1 MEYKITKKD
10 YRGLLLRNFAPI
22 LILFVA
28 AALLNVANGLTID
41 GDLTVII
48 LEYIAAIMLIFAWI
62 AQGVLILHLVNKEF
76 VKGSQESLFIIQRE
90 NSKFRYENLST
101 CKKLEFAIDDVLD
114 VKLFKKLG
122 LTTIKQGKIRVM
134 IAVENNDFLK
144 QLKYE
149 VQELKK
155 LKAENKKKEKQ
166 LVKQNK
172 NNKGE

>member
-62 AQGVLILHLVNKEF
+62 AQGVLILHLVNKE
-76 VKGSQESLFIIQRE
+76 K
-90 NSKFRYENLST
+90 
-101 CKKLEFAIDDVLD
+101 
-114 VKLFKKLG
+114 
-122 LTTIKQGKIRVM
+122 
-134 IAVENNDFLK
+134 
-144 QLKYE
+144 
-149 VQELKK
+149 
-155 LKAENKKKEKQ
+155 
-166 LVKQNK
+166 VKQN
-172 NNKGE
+172 GYQGWYQWVRPYRSHGVPCCGRELRE